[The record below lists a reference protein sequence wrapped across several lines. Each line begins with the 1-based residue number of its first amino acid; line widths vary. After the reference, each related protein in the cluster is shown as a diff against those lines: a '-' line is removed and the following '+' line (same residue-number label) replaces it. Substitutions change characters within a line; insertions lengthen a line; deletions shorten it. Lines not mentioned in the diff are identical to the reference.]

1 MFRSFL
7 RESSHFSNNIL
18 FLLAIFPATLLAFLI
33 YSYAVDLPY
42 WDQWAIATL
51 FDKINNDS
59 LSFSDLIAQHNESRK
74 FFPRLLFIGLAYF
87 THWDVRYEMLV
98 IFLLACI
105 VSINLYYLSNLTI
118 KGCTNKK
125 LLIASISNLLIFAPI
140 QWENWLWGIQIVVF
154 VPIVCITS
162 CVLLAYSRLDIKAK
176 FGLGICLSTIS
187 TFSYANGMLCWII
200 VFPVILLKC
209 KKELSK
215 NKWLIF
221 AWIFAFTIN
230 VVTYFY
236 NYKKPPSH
244 PSFSEGL
251 LHPLHAIHY
260 FLSFL
265 GAPLSFGTTSNR
277 LIIGP
282 IIGFALILLLL
293 ASCTYLLKFANDS
306 FLLHNMAGW
315 LTIGTYT
322 VISGIITTS
331 GRVGFGVDQSLASR
345 YTTFS
350 IYLIVSLIYIIVI
363 IYDDLQKK
371 NLLNKYKKR
380 LNRYVYVI
388 TGIILVLHLL
398 TSMQAIASMNDLKR
412 DRLLAKS
419 CLQFINILPD
429 ECLTK
434 NVYPDL
440 GHLKRYANA
449 IDKLGLLRPHLVKNI
464 IIEDIKQADRVSQK
478 NYGWF
483 DNLRKDVNGSYLAS
497 GWAVLPDRGE
507 PADSVILTYET
518 AKDQFRMFSLVNDV
532 KMERVDVAKSLNKST
547 YLKSG
552 WQKHFSIINITNR
565 SVKLVAWGFD
575 ANTGKY
581 FQLNGSHIIQK

>member
-1 MFRSFL
+1 MFPNFL
-7 RESSHFSNNIL
+7 KKLHNLSNNIL
-18 FLLAIFPATLLAFLI
+18 FLLAIFPAALLGFLI
-33 YSYAVDLPY
+33 HSYAVDVPY
-42 WDQWAIATL
+42 WDQWAVATL
-51 FDKINNDS
+51 FEKINNNS
-59 LSFSDLIAQHNESRK
+59 LYFSDLIAQHNESRK

-105 VSINLYYLSNLTI
+105 VSLNLYYLSNLTI
-118 KGCTNKK
+118 QGGTNKK
-125 LLIASISNLLIFAPI
+125 LLIAGISNLLIFAPI

-162 CVLLAYSRLDIKAK
+162 CVLLTYSRLDIKAK

-187 TFSYANGMLCWII
+187 TFSYANGILCWII
-200 VFPVILLKC
+200 VFPILFLKW
-209 KKELSK
+209 KNGLSK

-221 AWIFAFTIN
+221 AWIFAFTVN
-230 VVTYFY
+230 AVTYFY
-236 NYKKPPSH
+236 NYQKPPHH

-251 LHPLHAIHY
+251 IHPLHAIHY

-265 GAPLSFGTTSNR
+265 GAPLSFGNTSSR

-282 IIGFALILLLL
+282 LIGFALILLFL
-293 ASCTYLLKFANDS
+293 ASCTYLLKFVNDS

-315 LTIGTYT
+315 LTIGIYT

-331 GRVGFGVDQSLASR
+331 GRVGFGVQQSLDSR

-350 IYLIVSLIYIIVI
+350 IYLIVSLVYIVVI

-380 LNRYVYVI
+380 FQRYVYVF

-398 TSMQAIASMNDLKR
+398 TSMQAIGSMNNLRK

-434 NVYPDL
+434 KVYPDL
-440 GHLKRYANA
+440 AHLKRYANA

-464 IIEDIKQADRVSQK
+464 IIEDTKQAHQVSQK

-483 DNLRKDVNGSYLAS
+483 DNLTKDINGSYIAS

-507 PADSVILTYET
+507 PADSVILTYEI
-518 AKDQFRMFSLVNDV
+518 AKGQFKMFSLVNDV
-532 KMERVDVAKSLNKST
+532 KMERIDVAKSLNKST

-552 WQKHFSIINITNR
+552 WQKDFSVNNIT
-565 SVKLVAWGFD
+565 SGSIKLVAWGFD